1 MRSIYKC
8 EKKKNETEI
17 YQWNWHKLW
26 MLRSLKKKKKS
37 MAKINDFSK

>member
-8 EKKKNETEI
+8 EKKVKPKYINEIGTN
-17 YQWNWHKLW
+17 YGCLDLFK
-26 MLRSLKKKKKS
+26 KKKKKS